1 MEQPIQPKKEN
12 ELLTPNQRLAGLFSA
27 FLMLVLLGFFLYHQV
42 MNTGFFTD
50 EFKWP
55 EMLALYVPILIS
67 MTPPIQRFIK
77 GRRDSAIGLE
87 AATDFSLAIG
97 SLILFIVFPFDFSHL
112 VDPLP
117 ANMQFLFGW
126 INDTVGKVILILQVI
141 IGTLSGIA
149 RTRDYAKINKGEK

>member
-1 MEQPIQPKKEN
+1 MTQEQIMEQPIQQKQETD
-12 ELLTPNQRLAGLFSA
+12 LLTPNQRRAGLFSA

-42 MNTGFFTD
+42 KHTGFFTE

-67 MTPPIQRFIK
+67 MTPPIQRYIQ

-97 SLILFIVFPFDFSHL
+97 SLILLIV
-112 VDPLP
+112 
-117 ANMQFLFGW
+117 
-126 INDTVGKVILILQVI
+126 
-141 IGTLSGIA
+141 
-149 RTRDYAKINKGEK
+149 